1 MKKFSNKW
9 TRAAIPALL
18 LHCSI
23 GTVYCWSLF
32 SAPIAK
38 IFTESGINADA
49 LGWAFSLAIF
59 FLGMSAAFLGDFVEK
74 DIHKASL
81 IATICFAVGV
91 VGTGVALRLQSV
103 LLVILFYGVVMGI
116 GLGLG
121 YLSPVKTLMLWF
133 SNNKGLATGLAVA
146 GFGAAKM
153 IFSPIITALIGVI
166 GVENTLYVLAAV
178 WFVMMFCGHLLL
190 KKPEGWVEAHTP
202 FEIKEFFKRFKIFLD
217 PKFVGIWLVF
227 YLNITCGLALIHC
240 EGEIY
245 EILGLASFAGVLC
258 TVTGFFNAAGR
269 LGYSAVGDRL
279 KDRNTIYKIIL
290 VSELALTAIAMLTGA
305 IQNETAWICI
315 ILLIVVN
322 LGYGGG
328 FSNLPTLLSDVYGME
343 KISSIHG
350 IALSAWAMA
359 GLTGNQVASLIVKNS
374 ATPIVGYQNILYFTL
389 ALYAVA
395 FLVDFLLIRNK
406 RSTKQENA

>member
-1 MKKFSNKW
+1 MAKFSNKW

-23 GTVYCWSLF
+23 GTVYCWSYFGIEGAF
-32 SAPIAK
+32 SGVAGA
-38 IFTESGINADA
+38 SA
-49 LGWAFSLAIF
+49 LSWAFSLAIF
-59 FLGMSAAFLGDFVEK
+59 FLGMSAAFLGNFVEK

-81 IATICFAVGV
+81 IASICFALGV
-91 VGTGVALRLQSV
+91 VGTGIGVRLQSIP
-103 LLVILFYGVVMGI
+103 LVIGCYGVIMGI

-133 SNNKGLATGLAVA
+133 KDNKGLATGLAVA

-153 IFSPIITALIGVI
+153 IFAPVITALNKAIGI
-166 GVENTLYVLAAV
+166 EYTLYVLGAL

-190 KKPEGWVEAHTP
+190 KKPDGWHEPHNPITV
-202 FEIKEFFKRFKIFLD
+202 KEFFGRFKIFAD
-217 PKFVGIWLVF
+217 PKFIGIWLVF
-227 YLNITCGLALIHC
+227 YLNITAGLALIHC
-240 EGEIY
+240 EKEIY
-245 EILGLASFAGVLC
+245 EIVGLVSLASLLG

-269 LGYSAVGDRL
+269 LGYSALGDRM

-290 VSELALTAIAMLTGA
+290 ASELILTAVAVATGA
-305 IQNETAWICI
+305 INNNITVVCI

-328 FSNLPTLLSDVYGME
+328 FSNLPTLLSDVYGMGS
-343 KISSIHG
+343 ISSLHG
-350 IALSAWAMA
+350 IALSAWAFA
-359 GLTGNQVASLIVKNS
+359 GLTGNQVASIIVEKTGS
-374 ATPIVGYQNILYFTL
+374 FQNILFFTL

-395 FLVDFLLIRNK
+395 ILADFLLIRNK
-406 RSTKQENA
+406 NGKNAAQSETVAK

>member
-1 MKKFSNKW
+1 M
-9 TRAAIPALL
+9 
-18 LHCSI
+18 
-23 GTVYCWSLF
+23 
-32 SAPIAK
+32 
-38 IFTESGINADA
+38 
-49 LGWAFSLAIF
+49 
-59 FLGMSAAFLGDFVEK
+59 
-74 DIHKASL
+74 
-81 IATICFAVGV
+81 
-91 VGTGVALRLQSV
+91 
-103 LLVILFYGVVMGI
+103 
-116 GLGLG
+116 
-121 YLSPVKTLMLWF
+121 
-133 SNNKGLATGLAVA
+133 
-146 GFGAAKM
+146 
-153 IFSPIITALIGVI
+153 
-166 GVENTLYVLAAV
+166 
-178 WFVMMFCGHLLL
+178 
-190 KKPEGWVEAHTP
+190 
-202 FEIKEFFKRFKIFLD
+202 
-217 PKFVGIWLVF
+217 F

-279 KDRNTIYKIIL
+279 KDRNTVYKIIL
-290 VSELALTAIAMLTGA
+290 LSELLLTVLGLITGA

-374 ATPIVGYQNILYFTL
+374 ATPILGYQNILYFTL

-395 FLVDFLLIRNK
+395 FIIDFLLIRNK
-406 RSTKQENA
+406 PNTKEESV

>member
-1 MKKFSNKW
+1 MAKFSNKW

-23 GTVYCWSLF
+23 GTVYCWSYF
-32 SAPIAK
+32 GIEGAFNGVAGASAL
-38 IFTESGINADA
+38 T
-49 LGWAFSLAIF
+49 WAFSLAIF
-59 FLGMSAAFLGDFVEK
+59 FLGMSAAFLGNFVEK

-81 IATICFAVGV
+81 IASICFALGV
-91 VGTGVALRLQSV
+91 VGTGIGVRLQSIP
-103 LLVILFYGVVMGI
+103 LVIGCYGVIMGI

-133 SNNKGLATGLAVA
+133 KDNKGLATGLAVA

-153 IFSPIITALIGVI
+153 IFAPVITALNKAIGI
-166 GVENTLYVLAAV
+166 EYTLYVLGAL

-190 KKPEGWVEAHTP
+190 KKPDGWHEPHNPITV
-202 FEIKEFFKRFKIFLD
+202 KEFFGRFKIFAD
-217 PKFVGIWLVF
+217 PKFIGIWLVF
-227 YLNITCGLALIHC
+227 YLNITAGLALIHC
-240 EGEIY
+240 EKEIY
-245 EILGLASFAGVLC
+245 EIVGLVSLASLLG

-269 LGYSAVGDRL
+269 LGYSALGDRM

-290 VSELALTAIAMLTGA
+290 ASELVLTAVAVATGA
-305 IQNETAWICI
+305 INNNITVVCI

-328 FSNLPTLLSDVYGME
+328 FSNLPTLLSDVYGMGS
-343 KISSIHG
+343 ISSLHG
-350 IALSAWAMA
+350 IALSAWAFA
-359 GLTGNQVASLIVKNS
+359 GLTGNQVASIIVEKTGS
-374 ATPIVGYQNILYFTL
+374 FQNILFFTL

-395 FLVDFLLIRNK
+395 ILADFLLIRNK
-406 RSTKQENA
+406 NGKNAAQSETVAK

>member
-1 MKKFSNKW
+1 MKNFSNKW

-91 VGTGVALRLQSV
+91 VGTGLALRLQSV

-190 KKPEGWVEAHTP
+190 KKPEGWVESHKP

-279 KDRNTIYKIIL
+279 KDRNTVYKIIFI
-290 VSELALTAIAMLTGA
+290 SELALTAIAMLTGA

-328 FSNLPTLLSDVYGME
+328 FSNLPTLLSDVYGMG

-395 FLVDFLLIRNK
+395 LVVDFLLIRNK
-406 RSTKQENA
+406 GNKTTENA

>member
-1 MKKFSNKW
+1 MKKSSNKW

-153 IFSPIITALIGVI
+153 IFSPIITALIGSI

-190 KKPEGWVEAHTP
+190 KKPEGWEEEHTA

-290 VSELALTAIAMLTGA
+290 VSELTLTAIAMLTGA

-328 FSNLPTLLSDVYGME
+328 FSNLPTLLSDVYGMG

-406 RSTKQENA
+406 RSRKQENA